1 MKDILG
7 MTYHQLLA
15 YSKAAEYDQNEKLV
29 VMMNLMAVSF
39 GGAAKDRRK
48 FADTLLGVAAQP
60 FDVDKFEN
68 IFSNLATPVDS
79 EEIDAAKQWAADE
92 FDPND
97 PAFKVKK

>member
-1 MKDILG
+1 MQDILR
-7 MTYHQLLA
+7 MTYQQLMA

-48 FADTLLGVAAQP
+48 FADTLLGIAEQP

-68 IFSNLATPVDS
+68 IFSNLATPVGTD
-79 EEIDAAKQWAADE
+79 ENAEARQWALTE
-92 FDPND
+92 FDPAD